1 MKRALVL
8 VTLIILTA
16 LPLVSAERLSYY
28 PSQDAF
34 QAFLNSS
41 SSYTVL
47 AGNDEWARGWA
58 YYVDERLY
66 TIKPH
71 GNETLVL
78 VGNVY
83 NNPAMADVWNLTGL
97 PANASLLPSIVVL
110 NGTVLIT
117 GSEDNIYMTE
127 RAFEGLWN
135 PPRGSV
141 VAFLVL
147 LSTLILAFLL
157 ALRRD
162 DSHAGSFYILTVSLF
177 ILWYLTAQRPVLTEG
192 FLRYLLQAVTFAV
205 GGSPESPLSMIMG
218 SVFRFVPP
226 IEENIIFVHWIL
238 ILLIASF
245 SFYLAP
251 KRARELGFMIFGLTF
266 VAPMFRENLY
276 HINGSALGLAGLAIT
291 LAIVSNVTFSP
302 EKWKALLQTFVL
314 SAFTLLTIAINP
326 YLVFIPIAFV
336 ITFPKR
342 HLRNYAY
349 LLITGAG
356 ILLMYLQFGVP
367 VGLPKGMDPHGWG
380 YLERFLFN
388 SALALVTMAY
398 VMAAGERGIKMKG
411 QTAFLLLMTILYLPA
426 SLFVPSLFPYCFVL
440 ISALTVRLVHG
451 LTPGT

>member
-1 MKRALVL
+1 MKWTLVL
-8 VTLIILTA
+8 ATLILLIA
-16 LPLVSAERLSYY
+16 LPLVSAGELSYY
-28 PSQDAF
+28 PNREAF

-41 SSYTVL
+41 SPYTVV
-47 AGNDEWARGWA
+47 AGNDAWARGWA

-71 GNETLVL
+71 GNGTLVL

-83 NNPAMADVWNLTGL
+83 NNPQMASLWNLTGL
-97 PANASLLPSIVVL
+97 PANASLLPSIVIL

-117 GSEDNIYMTE
+117 GSENNIYLTE
-127 RAFEGLWN
+127 KAFAGLWN

-141 VAFLVL
+141 VAFLIL
-147 LSTLILAFLL
+147 TSALILTFLL

-162 DSHAGSFYILTVSLF
+162 DSHAGSFYILTASLF
-177 ILWYLTAQRPVLTEG
+177 VLWYLTARRPALTEG
-192 FLRYLLQAVTFAV
+192 FLRYLLQAVTFSV
-205 GGSPESPLSMIMG
+205 GGSPKSPLSTIMG
-218 SVFRFVPP
+218 TVFRFVPP

-251 KRARELGFMIFGLTF
+251 KRARELGFLIFGLEF

-276 HINGSALGLAGLAIT
+276 HISGSALGLAGLVIT
-291 LAIVSNVTFSP
+291 LAIVNNVTFSP
-302 EKWKALLQTFVL
+302 EKWKALLQTLVL
-314 SAFTLLTIAINP
+314 STFTLLTIAINP
-326 YLVFIPIAFV
+326 YLVLIPIAFV

-349 LLITGAG
+349 LLIIGAG
-356 ILLMYLQFGVP
+356 VLLMYLRFGVP
-367 VGLPKGMDPHGWG
+367 VGLPTGMDPNGLRN
-380 YLERFLFN
+380 LERFLFN
-388 SALALVTMAY
+388 SALALMAMAY
-398 VMAAGERGIKMKG
+398 VMAAGKRGIKMKG

-426 SLFVPSLFPYCFVL
+426 ALFVPSLFPYCFVL
-440 ISALTVRLVHG
+440 IAALTVRLIHG